1 VILRPPFPQPPRPR
15 QNRRAFTLIELM
27 VVITLIAVL
36 TAVILPEMRGTLEE
50 TALRSAA
57 RELVSACQTANARA
71 VATGR
76 PQQLVLDAT
85 AHRFR
90 IETARG
96 GPGEAQRPRSA
107 SEPESGKLDPRIA
120 VEVRLQEPPL
130 PGAPAGIEFQ
140 ADGTVTAADI
150 ILRDRTGFGLVLR
163 LNPVTAR
170 PTLKDLARK

>member
-1 VILRPPFPQPPRPR
+1 MILRAPSSSPPRPR

-57 RELVSACQTANARA
+57 RDLVSACQTANSRA

-90 IETARG
+90 IETARDG
-96 GPGEAQRPRSA
+96 RREAQRSRSA
-107 SEPESGKLDPRIA
+107 SEPEVGRLDPRIA
-120 VEVRLQEPPL
+120 VEVRLQEPPP

-150 ILRDRTGFGLVLR
+150 VLRDRTGFGLVLR

-170 PTLKDLARK
+170 PTLKEMARK